1 MKKKYISPFVSIEMF
16 AIETVIL
23 EGSWNGDGDDND
35 NDGDNGDRVQA
46 PQRPTTKDDGYSGTV
61 TFRNKGFGSIW

>member
-23 EGSWNGDGDDND
+23 EGSWNGEGDGE
-35 NDGDNGDRVQA
+35 NGDRVQA
-46 PQRPTTKDDGYSGTV
+46 PQRPNPNTREDGYSGTV